1 MKKIEKELLE
11 TSEDIKDVDN
21 LKQRLQFSIFYR
33 TKQMPKAKQRLV
45 SLERL
50 FNILKNPENLNHR
63 ENWATNSVGMEIDN
77 TIEETNKINDKEQSL
92 LDLVL
97 ENTIDE
103 NYSKEYFETVLPFA
117 RNLKLTEAL
126 DETEK
131 EIAYR
136 SGFLKRPKKCMTL
149 KKIERHRK
157 EKNEKVIINYFNFS
171 KCFTLGWV
179 Q

>member
-1 MKKIEKELLE
+1 MKNIEKELLE

-63 ENWATNSVGMEIDN
+63 ENWASITNSVGMEIDN
-77 TIEETNKINDKEQSL
+77 IKSTIEETNKINDKEQSL

-136 SGFLKRPKKCMTL
+136 SGFLKRPKEMYDP
-149 KKIERHRK
+149 
-157 EKNEKVIINYFNFS
+157 EKNR
-171 KCFTLGWV
+171 TA
-179 Q
+179 